1 MANPLIKSLTL
12 DDFTAIIEQTAKQ
25 TTHNK
30 KKRTRKTANH
40 TAQAV
45 DATNAASQ
53 KPQEQTHAGKTPAA
67 VPIEQRGDPYLDI
80 VVTNDNTRAH
90 MVITAYNVKQTTL
103 SKSRRNKLNQD
114 ELHQLNG
121 EPFII
126 FELDMDSAHV
136 LDMPSPEPTERY
148 LYSPLHEMLWLASNN
163 WPVLVHVVD
172 GDMNHMLDPWL
183 KRFCDIPKTANNDST
198 MDNVGMLRMQLLSF
212 MCDAAYDESWHNE
225 WMSVLDATPETYAAI
240 IKHLMLR
247 IPIDLTLLNKDYADA
262 RDIVLEL
269 LDGHII
275 DAKNLPDNLIRSD
288 DPMHV
293 TDQLLVYALDH
304 IPHEFSSC
312 YMYKLGS
319 YAWLYAILMHH
330 PDFSEHWINRIDIN
344 TGSANSNTYVLDSL
358 IPLVSTAM
366 QATNNNTINNRELA
380 LWIERQT
387 RKLDDS
393 YNHMFIIWFEYI
405 ETALGFA
412 IHQALLDHL
421 DTVLDAIEPASVRD
435 SRVIHVPDVQ
445 ANRAIKQSIKNHL
458 DGVDWYP
465 AHIADLTKRYQMSTS
480 GQTLP
485 YSMMTDVSARFNIG
499 STDDLYTTWI
509 DDELFLAINQYCKQI
524 APDSGIKN
532 CITID
537 NLMSL
542 VK

>member
-12 DDFTAIIEQTAKQ
+12 DDFASIIEQTAKQ
-25 TTHNK
+25 TARTARSTH
-30 KKRTRKTANH
+30 
-40 TAQAV
+40 
-45 DATNAASQ
+45 AASQ
-53 KPQEQTHAGKTPAA
+53 KPQKQKPQKQTPAVKAPSA

-121 EPFII
+121 EPFVI
-126 FELDMDSAHV
+126 FELNMDSTHV
-136 LDMPSPEPTERY
+136 LDMPSPEPTKRY
-148 LYSPLHEMLWLASNN
+148 LYSPLHEMLWMASND
-163 WPVLVHVVD
+163 WPVLVHGVNAVD
-172 GDMNHMLDPWL
+172 GVDEATNPMLDPWL
-183 KRFCDIPKTANNDST
+183 KRFCDIPKTADNDSA
-198 MDNVGMLRMQLLSF
+198 MNNIGMLRTRLLSF
-212 MCDAAYDESWHNE
+212 MCDAAYDESWHDE
-225 WMSVLDATPETYAAI
+225 WMSVLDATPQTYAAI

-269 LDGHII
+269 LGNHII
-275 DAKNLPDNLIRSD
+275 DAKNLPDNLIRDD

-293 TDQLLVYALDH
+293 TDQLLAYALDH

-344 TGSANSNTYVLDSL
+344 TGPAGSNTYVLDSL
-358 IPLVSTAM
+358 IPLVSTVM

-405 ETALGFA
+405 ETALGYA
-412 IHQALLDHL
+412 VHQALLDNL

-485 YSMMTDVSARFNIG
+485 YSMMTDVTTRFNIG
-499 STDDLYTTWI
+499 PTDDLYTMWI
-509 DDELFLAINQYCKQI
+509 DDELFIAINQHCKQI
-524 APDSGIKN
+524 EPNSGIKN

>member
-53 KPQEQTHAGKTPAA
+53 KPQEQTPAIKTPAA

-80 VVTNDNTRAH
+80 VITNNNTRAH

-148 LYSPLHEMLWLASNN
+148 LYSPLHEMLWLASND
-163 WPVLVHVVD
+163 WPVLVH

-212 MCDAAYDESWHNE
+212 MCNAAYDESWHNE
-225 WMSVLDATPETYAAI
+225 WMSVLDATPQTYAAI

-269 LDGHII
+269 LGNHII
-275 DAKNLPDNLIRSD
+275 DAKNLPNNLIRDD

-293 TDQLLVYALDH
+293 TDQLLAYALDH

-312 YMYKLGS
+312 FMYKLGS

-344 TGSANSNTYVLDSL
+344 TGSTNSNTYVLGSL
-358 IPLVSTAM
+358 IPLVNTVV
-366 QATNNNTINNRELA
+366 QATSNTTDTDNRELA
-380 LWIERQT
+380 LWMERQT

-393 YNHMFIIWFEYI
+393 YNHMFITWFEYI

-412 IHQALLDHL
+412 IHQALLDNL

-435 SRVIHVPDVQ
+435 SHVIHVPDVQ

-458 DGVDWYP
+458 NGIDWYP
-465 AHIADLTKRYQMSTS
+465 AHIADLTKRYQMGTS

-485 YSMMTDVSARFNIG
+485 YSVTAGVTAQFNIG
-499 STDDLYTTWI
+499 STDNLYTMWI
-509 DDELFLAINQYCKQI
+509 DDELFIAINQHCKQI
-524 APDSGIKN
+524 EPNSGIKI

-542 VK
+542 TK

>member
-67 VPIEQRGDPYLDI
+67 VPIEQRDDPYLDI

-136 LDMPSPEPTERY
+136 LDMPSPEPTDRY

-275 DAKNLPDNLIRSD
+275 DAKNLPDNLIHSD

-393 YNHMFIIWFEYI
+393 YNHMFITWFEYI
-405 ETALGFA
+405 EAALGFA

>member
-12 DDFTAIIEQTAKQ
+12 DDFASIIEQTAKQ
-25 TTHNK
+25 PAQPTHNK
-30 KKRTRKTANH
+30 KKRTRKTADRTVH
-40 TAQAV
+40 AV
-45 DATNAASQ
+45 DTTNAASQ
-53 KPQEQTHAGKTPAA
+53 KPQKQMPT

-90 MVITAYNVKQTTL
+90 MVITAYNIKQTTL
-103 SKSRRNKLNQD
+103 SKSRRNKLDENELD
-114 ELHQLNG
+114 ELNQLDG
-121 EPFII
+121 EPFVM
-126 FELDMDSAHV
+126 FALDMDSAHV
-136 LDMPSPEPTERY
+136 LGMPSCKPMEHY
-148 LYSPLHEMLWLASNN
+148 LYSPLREALWLTSND
-163 WPVLVHVVD
+163 WPVLVH
-172 GDMNHMLDPWL
+172 GDTNPMLDPWI
-183 KRFCDIPKTANNDST
+183 KRFIDIPKIANNDST
-198 MDNVGMLRMQLLSF
+198 MNNVGMLRTQLLSF
-212 MCDAAYDESWHNE
+212 MCDAAYDESWHDE
-225 WMSVLDATPETYAAI
+225 WMSVLDATPQTYAAI

-269 LDGHII
+269 LSNHII

-304 IPHEFSSC
+304 TPHEFSSC

-330 PDFSEHWINRIDIN
+330 PDFSEHWINCIDIN
-344 TGSANSNTYVLDSL
+344 TGSTNSNTYVLGSL
-358 IPLVSTAM
+358 IPLVNTVV
-366 QATNNNTINNRELA
+366 QATSNNTINNRKLA

-412 IHQALLDHL
+412 IHQALLDNL

-435 SRVIHVPDVQ
+435 SHVIHVPDVQ

-465 AHIADLTKRYQMSTS
+465 AHIADLTKRYQMGTS

-485 YSMMTDVSARFNIG
+485 YSVTAGVTAQFNIG
-499 STDDLYTTWI
+499 STDDLYTMWI
-509 DDELFLAINQYCKQI
+509 DDELFIAINQHCKQI